1 MIMVWT
7 GTILEVQTNGMVK
20 RQKKPADG
28 LNTCCNG
35 CCDSGGRRI
44 QAATVSGCICMVGN
58 HVSGILL
65 FGGKRR
71 QPPKDFLL
79 ACGSAGMVI

>member
-20 RQKKPADG
+20 RQKKPSDG
-28 LNTCCNG
+28 FNTCCNG

-58 HVSGILL
+58 HVSGIS
-65 FGGKRR
+65 FW
-71 QPPKDFLL
+71 L
-79 ACGSAGMVI
+79 AEVLEW